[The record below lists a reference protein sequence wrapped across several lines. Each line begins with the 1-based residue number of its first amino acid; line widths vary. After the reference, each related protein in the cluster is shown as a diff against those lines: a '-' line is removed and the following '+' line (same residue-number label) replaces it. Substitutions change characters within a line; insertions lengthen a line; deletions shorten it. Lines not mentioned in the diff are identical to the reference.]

1 MVSQNEVAKAQQLG
15 YNDAI
20 SKVKMKDNNVLTAN
34 GHSSPTL
41 EVSADLE
48 KALVSLGVNDAASF
62 GDEALPPGTSDEVI
76 HQRKIS
82 GWERLKKAT
91 ALKLGGLMQLQQSAN
106 SMRKKEATTDAAK
119 IQGRVA
125 LAS

>member
-62 GDEALPPGTSDEVI
+62 GDEAL
-76 HQRKIS
+76 
-82 GWERLKKAT
+82 
-91 ALKLGGLMQLQQSAN
+91 ALLA
-106 SMRKKEATTDAAK
+106 
-119 IQGRVA
+119 GRVWQCDGTKQMPQV
-125 LAS
+125 SDR